1 MPPADPKRERAR
13 FVATAFARAD
23 LLLELDQQGR
33 IAFALG
39 AASWAVGRAA
49 DELIGKTLDDV
60 FAPGSG
66 KIRDAIRAA
75 AQQGRRLRPERV
87 LLRRAGGFTRAN
99 IAGFPVPD
107 APGSFALSIAHEEE
121 EPVPT
126 PANEVQRSPVTG
138 LREPASF
145 ASDATVA
152 IKAARERGEEVKL
165 TLVEAP
171 GVTALKNSMTDA
183 AGSALMQQIGAFLKA
198 GSVGGDTASQVGD
211 DKFSVLHGG
220 NVDGTALAAGIA
232 ELAKAADPKG
242 KGIVA
247 KAYAMKLDDNDM
259 SSPDVARAVAYAVSR
274 FAEAQDGE
282 FSLDSLSTSIEEL
295 VEKTVKDVAQFRG
308 ALAGQGFSLVYQPIV
323 DLATEQPLYQEA
335 LTRLQDGSSPFRM
348 VTFAEEIGVIAEL
361 DQSVVTQ
368 VLTML
373 DKDPSILDVT
383 ANVSARSLQS
393 AAFSS
398 ELEKLLER
406 FPDARQRML
415 IEVTESKRIANFEF
429 TAKVLERIRKL
440 KVRVCLDDFGA
451 GATTFEYLRLLP
463 FDVVKID
470 GGYIKDL
477 GDNLRD
483 RAFVRAMAEL
493 SKELGLVT
501 VAEWVEA
508 RKQADVLKS
517 LGVQRAQGFLFG
529 RANEKPLRKP
539 GFVDS
544 DNVVAADARLDKLRR
559 QAGATTTTK
568 RR

>member
-1 MPPADPKRERAR
+1 MAPDPKRERAR
-13 FVATAFARAD
+13 FLATAFARAD
-23 LLLELDQQGR
+23 LLLELDQRGR
-33 IAFALG
+33 IAYALG
-39 AASWAVGRAA
+39 AASWAVGRGA

-60 FAPGSG
+60 FAPGTG
-66 KIRDAIRAA
+66 KVRAAIRSA
-75 AQQGRRLRPERV
+75 AQHGRRLKPERV

-99 IAGFPVPD
+99 IAGFPIPD
-107 APGSFALSIAHEEE
+107 APGHFALSIAHEEE
-121 EPVPT
+121 EPIAT
-126 PANEVQRSPVTG
+126 PAADVKRSPETG
-138 LREPASF
+138 LREGASF
-145 ASDATVA
+145 ASDATAVLR
-152 IKAARERGEEVKL
+152 AARERGEDVKL

-171 GVTALKNSMTDA
+171 GVTALKQSMSDGA
-183 AGSALMQQIGAFLKA
+183 ANAFMAQVGAFLKA
-198 GSVGGDTASQVGD
+198 GSVGGDTAAQVAD
-211 DKFSVLHGG
+211 DKFSVLHGAG
-220 NVDGTALAAGIA
+220 VDGNALAAGIA
-232 ELAKAADPKG
+232 ELAKAHDPKG
-242 KGIVA
+242 QGVA
-247 KAYAMKLDDNDM
+247 VKAYAMQLDDGDM
-259 SSPDVARAVAYAVSR
+259 SGADVARAVAYAVSR

-282 FSLDSLSTSIEEL
+282 FSLNSLSCSIEEL

-308 ALAGQGFSLVYQPIV
+308 ALAAKGFSLVYQPIV

-361 DQSVVTQ
+361 DQSVVDQ
-368 VLTML
+368 VLQML
-373 DKDPSILDVT
+373 DKDPAVLDVT

-393 AAFSS
+393 AAFAT

-415 IEVTESKRIANFEF
+415 IEVTESKRIANFDF

-477 GDNLRD
+477 GENLRD

-501 VAEWVEA
+501 VAEWVES

-539 GFVDS
+539 GFVDAENS
-544 DNVVAADARLDKLRR
+544 VAADARLDKLRR
-559 QAGATTTTK
+559 SAPTA
-568 RR
+568 RRR